1 MTEQT
6 PPFAFRRARMADAP
20 ALAELIARSARGLSL
35 GDYAPEQVEAA
46 LKGAFGVDTGL
57 IADGTYFLAEHA
69 GEPIACGGWS
79 RRKALFG
86 GDAYHGA
93 SAERLDPATEPAR
106 IRAFFVHPDWARRG
120 LGRALLELCEAEA
133 RAAGFRALELMAT
146 RPGLKLYRAA
156 GYVAGEP
163 VVYDLDGVA
172 IDFVPM
178 RKSLPTG

>member
-1 MTEQT
+1 MIEAA
-6 PPFAFRRARMADAP
+6 PPFAFRRALIEDAP
-20 ALAELIARSARGLSL
+20 PLAALIARSARGLSL
-35 GDYAPEQVEAA
+35 ADYSPEQVEAA
-46 LKGAFGVDTGL
+46 LQGAFGVDTGL

-86 GDAYHGA
+86 GDAWHGT
-93 SAERLDPATEPAR
+93 SSEQLDPACEPAR
-106 IRAFFVHPDWARRG
+106 IRAFFVHPDWARQG

-133 RAAGFRALELMAT
+133 KAAGFQALELMAT

-178 RKSLPTG
+178 RKALAG

>member
-1 MTEQT
+1 MTD
-6 PPFAFRRARMADAP
+6 PAFAFRRARIEDAP

-35 GDYAPEQVEAA
+35 GDYSARQVEAA

-93 SAERLDPATEPAR
+93 SAEMLDPATAPAR

-120 LGRALLELCEAEA
+120 LGRALLQLCETEA
-133 RAAGFRALELMAT
+133 QAAGFRALELMAT
-146 RPGLKLYRAA
+146 RPGLKLYREA
-156 GYVAGEP
+156 GYAAGEP
-163 VVYDLDGVA
+163 VIYDLDGVG
-172 IDFVPM
+172 IDFIPM
-178 RKSLPTG
+178 RKALD

>member
-1 MTEQT
+1 MTEAE
-6 PPFAFRRARMADAP
+6 PLFAFRRARLEDAP
-20 ALAELIARSARGLSL
+20 ALAALIARSARGLSL

-93 SAERLDPATEPAR
+93 SAEQLDPAVDPAR
-106 IRAFFVHPDWARRG
+106 IRAFFVHPDWARQG
-120 LGRALLELCEAEA
+120 LGRALLELCESEA
-133 RAAGFRALELMAT
+133 KTAGFRALELMAT

-178 RKSLPTG
+178 RKALAG

>member
-1 MTEQT
+1 MTD
-6 PPFAFRRARMADAP
+6 PAFAFRRARLEDAP

-35 GDYAPEQVEAA
+35 GDYSAAQVEAA

-93 SAERLDPATEPAR
+93 SAEMLDPATDPAR

-120 LGRALLELCEAEA
+120 LGRALLQLCEAA
-133 RAAGFRALELMAT
+133 AQAAGFRALELMAT
-146 RPGLKLYRAA
+146 RPGLKLYREA
-156 GYVAGEP
+156 GYAAGEP
-163 VVYDLDGVA
+163 VVYDLDGVE
-172 IDFVPM
+172 IDFIPM
-178 RKSLPTG
+178 RKALG